1 MKVEVCDRIEFHRRF
16 IFRHPSF
23 SLRYTLPPFLR
34 SHIYNDAWSVTIK
47 LESYFDLWSMIEMI
61 VILASICNHHSAWLC
76 LMQNPHGCTL
86 HNYSLHPMDAI
97 IIHHFTPWMRMDS
110 WTILRA
116 PALTIVNVITTLI
129 IGWKLLQFHAFNP
142 FNLRRVT
149 PVCWTITLGG
159 NIKQKSLQCH
169 FLIWLCDFNHHKS
182 KCHKKIM

>member
-1 MKVEVCDRIEFHRRF
+1 M
-16 IFRHPSF
+16 
-23 SLRYTLPPFLR
+23 
-34 SHIYNDAWSVTIK
+34 TIK

-61 VILASICNHHSAWLC
+61 VILANICNHHSAWLC

-110 WTILRA
+110 GTILRA

-129 IGWKLLQFHAFNP
+129 IGWRLLQFQAFDP

-149 PVCWTITLGG
+149 PVCWTVNLGG
-159 NIKQKSLQCH
+159 NIKQKSLQYH
-169 FLIWLCDFNHHKS
+169 FLICLWLQPPQEQVSQESYVASGVLVNCRLILLILIGIFVICVS
-182 KCHKKIM
+182 